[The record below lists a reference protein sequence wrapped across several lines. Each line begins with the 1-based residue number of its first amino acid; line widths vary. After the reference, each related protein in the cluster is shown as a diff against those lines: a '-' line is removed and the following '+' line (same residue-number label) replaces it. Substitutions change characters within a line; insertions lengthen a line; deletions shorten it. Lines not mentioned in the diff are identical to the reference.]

1 MESENP
7 CRGVLAGEFSRRW
20 GRAVHRSG
28 KDSGVL
34 DQALSRQERWV
45 QRIILGFGVIFNP

>member
-1 MESENP
+1 MILPGWGGLESENP

-34 DQALSRQERWV
+34 DQALSRQER
-45 QRIILGFGVIFNP
+45 